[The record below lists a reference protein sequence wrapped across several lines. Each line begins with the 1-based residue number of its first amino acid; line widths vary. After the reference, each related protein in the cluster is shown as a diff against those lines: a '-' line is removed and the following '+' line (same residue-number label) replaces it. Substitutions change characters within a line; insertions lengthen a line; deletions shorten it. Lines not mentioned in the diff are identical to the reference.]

1 MNTSIIIIVID
12 IVMSFQR
19 SNLIVALV
27 FYLQYQNWRKLGGK
41 GSEIALEE
49 CAMLIMVVNTP
60 WISQTW
66 L

>member
-27 FYLQYQNWRKLGGK
+27 LYLQYQNWRKLGGK

-49 CAMLIMVVNTP
+49 CAMLIIVVKTP
-60 WISQTW
+60 WISQTR